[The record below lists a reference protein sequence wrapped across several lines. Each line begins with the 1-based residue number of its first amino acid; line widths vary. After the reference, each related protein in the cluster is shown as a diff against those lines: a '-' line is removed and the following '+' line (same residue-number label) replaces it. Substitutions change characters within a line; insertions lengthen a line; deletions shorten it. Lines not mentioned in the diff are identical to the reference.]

1 MQTKVLLVCLGNICR
16 SPLAEG
22 ILRAKLSQDDF
33 LIDSAGTGNWHVGQ
47 LPDQRSIDIANKYGI
62 DLTTQRARQ
71 FIKADFTTFD
81 YIYVMDQSNYT
92 QVIQLAETTED
103 IQKVRLLLDV
113 IDPGKKTEVPD
124 PYFGGA
130 DGFEHVFQLIDQACT
145 LIANNLKS

>member
-1 MQTKVLLVCLGNICR
+1 MKTKVLLVCLGNICR

-22 ILRAKLSQDDF
+22 ILRAKLPQDDF
-33 LIDSAGTGNWHVGQ
+33 LIDSAGTGNWHIGE

-71 FIKADFTTFD
+71 FIKDDFTTFD
-81 YIYVMDQSNYT
+81 HIYVMDQSNYT
-92 QVIQLAETTED
+92 NVIQLAEKTED
-103 IQKVRLLLDV
+103 IQKVHLLLDA

-130 DGFEHVFQLIDQACT
+130 DGFEQVYQLIDQACT
-145 LIANNLKS
+145 LIAKKLKS